1 MTAAGPAAAP
11 PTAARP
17 AAPPAIRPPPRPAD
31 RPGAQRGQ
39 ESAPVFVPAADIWRR
54 WRIPLAI
61 IAVVLIGGTVIALLK
76 PAPPAIGY
84 LDPSG
89 TGPFG
94 SRALAVILSGHGH
107 QVIRTVTPAA
117 AAAEAR
123 QASSTLVITSPG
135 YLTRRQLDALEQV
148 PGPVVIVEPD
158 KAALAVI
165 APDSALAKGTPFGG
179 TPVGP
184 VQPRCALS
192 AAQLAGNADM
202 GGLLLRLR
210 LRPGVTGA
218 ALCYPAFGLP
228 SLVRY
233 SAGGRL
239 ITLLGTGE
247 PLTNAFLGQLG
258 NAALALNLLGT
269 SPRVVWLVPAPAIV
283 AGAGPAG
290 GRKSLTSLLPLGAD
304 LVAIQLCIALVLA
317 ALWRAR
323 RLGPLVAEQLPVVI
337 RASETVEG
345 HSRLYQSRRARDRAA
360 AALRTAMLRRVMPA
374 VGLARGAHPGAITA
388 ALAARS
394 GLGTARI
401 EMMLFG
407 PAPASDTALVTLADD
422 LDALEREVR
431 AQ

>member
-1 MTAAGPAAAP
+1 MTTTAPGAP
-11 PTAARP
+11 PDARP
-17 AAPPAIRPPPRPAD
+17 PAWPPASPAT
-31 RPGAQRGQ
+31 AHGQ

-54 WRIPLAI
+54 WRLPLAI
-61 IAVVLIGGTVIALLK
+61 IVVALIGGTVIALLK

-94 SRALAVILSGHGH
+94 SRALAVILAGRGH

-117 AAAEAR
+117 AAAATG
-123 QASSTLVITSPG
+123 SGGSTLVITSPEF
-135 YLTRRQLDALEQV
+135 LTQRQLSTLARGS
-148 PGPVVIVEPD
+148 GPVVVVEPD
-158 KAALAVI
+158 KAALAAI
-165 APDSALAKGTPFGG
+165 APGSALANDTPI
-179 TPVGP
+179 GP
-184 VQPRCALS
+184 VQPGCGLA
-192 AAQLAGNADM
+192 AAQLAGSADM
-202 GGLLLRLR
+202 GGLGLR
-210 LRPGVTGA
+210 LRPGMPGA
-218 ALCYPAFGLP
+218 ASCYRADGRP

-233 SAGGRL
+233 SSGGRQ

-247 PLTNAFLGQLG
+247 PLTNEALGRLG

-269 SPRVVWLVPAPAIV
+269 SPRVVWLVPAPAIS

-304 LVAIQLCIALVLA
+304 LVAIQLCIVLVLA

-323 RLGPLVAEQLPVVI
+323 RLGPLVPEQLPVVI

-345 HSRLYQSRRARDRAA
+345 HARLYQSRGARDSAA

-374 VGLARGAHPGAITA
+374 VGLAGGAHPGAITA

-407 PAPASDTALVTLADD
+407 PAPGSDAALITLTDD